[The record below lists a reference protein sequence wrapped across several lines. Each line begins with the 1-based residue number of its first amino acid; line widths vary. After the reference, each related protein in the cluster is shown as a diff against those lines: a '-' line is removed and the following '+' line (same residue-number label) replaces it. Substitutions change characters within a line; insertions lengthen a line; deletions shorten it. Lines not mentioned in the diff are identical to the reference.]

1 MSWAQLKV
9 KVDPSVLSPHWS
21 DLLENICSGQIRAKA
36 QPTSALAASRLH
48 PGKQIYVPAADV
60 ASTCTPEMSAH
71 SPDVIDREIPPR
83 RISACTLPF
92 NIQHVL
98 PEVQN
103 PLQGSQI
110 WVVPAT
116 VSTITPRTKHPGS
129 FVKHAEDQPR
139 PGGV

>member
-1 MSWAQLKV
+1 MISSWAQLKV

-21 DLLENICSGQIRAKA
+21 YLLENICSGRIRARA
-36 QPTSALAASRLH
+36 RPTSALAASRLH
-48 PGKQIYVPAADV
+48 PGEQIYVPAADD
-60 ASTCTPEMSAH
+60 H
-71 SPDVIDREIPPR
+71 SPDVIDHENPH

-110 WVVPAT
+110 WVVPTTT

-129 FVKHAEDQPR
+129 FVKHAENQPR